1 MPSGFNSVLH
11 NCVLWGARAFV
22 VLFMG
27 AVGFAAGL
35 ILLSFADDLLQ
46 YQARL
51 SVRTI
56 LYVGVGFGLF
66 CTLVCMAVGYWLL
79 RRRVH

>member
-1 MPSGFNSVLH
+1 MPSDFNLILR
-11 NCVLWGARAFV
+11 NGVLWGARTFV

-27 AVGFAAGL
+27 VVGFAVGL
-35 ILLSFADDLLQ
+35 LLLSFADDLLQ

-51 SVRTI
+51 SVQTI

-66 CTLVCMAVGYWLL
+66 CTMICMVVGYWLL
-79 RRRVH
+79 RRRVY